1 MVMPMPK
8 TKPKALGTEWET
20 AVVRYTKAQLG
31 DERIERR
38 ALHGAKDMGDIHG
51 LFAHGYEG
59 IIECK
64 RDRDMGAAAL
74 AEYQRQTIDER
85 ENADADFALLVV
97 KNFNHS
103 VGEAFCWVT
112 LRDLARIALP
122 LMVNDGWLDRADE
135 TWVCLPLSTACALMR
150 GDA

>member
-1 MVMPMPK
+1 MPK
-8 TKPKALGTEWET
+8 TKPKALGTAWET
-20 AVVRYTKAQLG
+20 DVRNYVAKELG
-31 DERIERR
+31 DDRIERR
-38 ALHGAKDMGDIHG
+38 ALHGSKDMGDIHG
-51 LFAHGYEG
+51 LFAHGYSG

-135 TWVCLPLSTACALMR
+135 TWACLPLSTACALMR
-150 GDA
+150 GDR

>member
-1 MVMPMPK
+1 MAR
-8 TKPKALGTEWET
+8 TKPKALGTAWET
-20 AVVRYTKAQLG
+20 DVSNYVAKELD

-38 ALHGAKDMGDIHG
+38 ALHGSKDMGDIHG

-64 RDRDMGAAAL
+64 RDRDMGAKAL
-74 AEYQRQTIDER
+74 EEYQRQTLDER
-85 ENADADFALLVV
+85 ENADADFALLVC

-112 LRDLARIALP
+112 LRDLARVALP
-122 LMVNDGWLDRADE
+122 LRVNDGHMERADE
-135 TWVCLPLSTACALMR
+135 TWACLPLSVACALMR
-150 GDA
+150 GDS

>member
-1 MVMPMPK
+1 MAK

-38 ALHGAKDMGDIHG
+38 ALHGARDMGDIHG
-51 LFAHGYEG
+51 LFAHGYSG

-64 RDRDMGAAAL
+64 RDRDMGASDL
-74 AEYQRQTIDER
+74 AEYQRQTLDER
-85 ENADADFALLVV
+85 ENAGADFALLVV

-122 LMVNDGWLDRADE
+122 LCVNDGWLDAADE
-135 TWVCLPLSTACALMR
+135 TWACMPLSTACALMR
-150 GDA
+150 GC

>member
-1 MVMPMPK
+1 MSVQREK
-8 TKPKALGTEWET
+8 GTRFET
-20 AVVRYTKAQLG
+20 AVVRYLREALE
-31 DERIERR
+31 DERPERR
-38 ALHGAKDMGDIHG
+38 ALHGSKDMGDIHG
-51 LFAHGYEG
+51 LYSHGYSG
-59 IIECK
+59 IVECK
-64 RDRDMGAAAL
+64 AVRDMGAKAL
-74 AEYQRQTIDER
+74 AEYQRQTLDER
-85 ENADADFALLVV
+85 ENADADFALLVC

>member
-1 MVMPMPK
+1 MPK
-8 TKPKALGTEWET
+8 TKPKALGTAWET
-20 AVVRYTKAQLG
+20 DVRNYVAKELD

-64 RDRDMGAAAL
+64 RSQKLGAATM
-74 AEYQRQTIDER
+74 AEFFRQTLDER
-85 ENADADFALLVV
+85 ENADADFALLVC

-103 VGEAFCWVT
+103 VGEAFCWAT

-135 TWVCLPLSTACALMR
+135 TWACLPLSTACALMR

>member
-1 MVMPMPK
+1 MAK
-8 TKPKALGTEWET
+8 KKPKQRGTEFET
-20 AVVRYTKAQLG
+20 AVVRYMRSQLD

-38 ALHGAKDMGDIHG
+38 ALHGSHDMGDVHG
-51 LFAHGYEG
+51 LWAHGFEG
-59 IIECK
+59 IAECK
-64 RDRDMGAAAL
+64 AVRAAGAKAL
-74 AEYQRQTIDER
+74 AEYQRQAIDER
-85 ENADADFALLVV
+85 ENADADFALLVC

-112 LRDLARIALP
+112 LRDIARIALP
-122 LMVNDGWLDRADE
+122 LMVCDGWLDAADE

>member
-1 MVMPMPK
+1 MPK
-8 TKPKALGTEWET
+8 TKPKDLGTRWET
-20 AVVRYTKAQLG
+20 DVRNYVAKELD

-38 ALHGAKDMGDIHG
+38 ALHGSKDMGDIHG

-64 RDRDMGAAAL
+64 RSQKLGAAIM
-74 AEYQRQTIDER
+74 AEFQRQTLDER

-97 KNFNHS
+97 KNFNHGT
-103 VGEAFCWVT
+103 GEAFCWVT

-122 LMVNDGWLDRADE
+122 LMVCDGWLGAADE
-135 TWVCLPLSTACALMR
+135 TWVCLPYSTACALMR

>member
-1 MVMPMPK
+1 MPK
-8 TKPKALGTEWET
+8 TKPKALGTAWET
-20 AVVRYTKAQLG
+20 DVRNYVAKELD

-38 ALHGAKDMGDIHG
+38 ALHGSKDMGDIHG

-64 RDRDMGAAAL
+64 RDRDMGAKAL
-74 AEYQRQTIDER
+74 AEYQRQTLDER
-85 ENADADFALLVV
+85 ENADADFALLVC

-103 VGEAFCWVT
+103 VGEALCWVT

-122 LMVNDGWLDRADE
+122 LMVCDGWLGAADE
-135 TWVCLPLSTACALMR
+135 TWACVPLSTACGLMR
-150 GDA
+150 GDS

>member
-1 MVMPMPK
+1 MLK
-8 TKPKALGTEWET
+8 TKPKALGTAWET
-20 AVVRYTKAQLG
+20 DVRNYVAKELD
-31 DERIERR
+31 DERPERR
-38 ALHGAKDMGDIHG
+38 VLHGSKDMGDIAHVY
-51 LFAHGYEG
+51 AHGYEG

-64 RDRDMGAAAL
+64 RSQKLGAATM
-74 AEYQRQTIDER
+74 EEFQRQTTDER

-122 LMVNDGWLDRADE
+122 LMVNDGWLDAADE
-135 TWVCLPLSTACALMR
+135 VWVCMPLSTACALMR
-150 GDA
+150 GDR

>member
-1 MVMPMPK
+1 MPK
-8 TKPKALGTEWET
+8 TKPKAIGTRYET
-20 AVVRYTKAQLG
+20 EVVRYLRAQLG
-31 DERIERR
+31 DDRIERR
-38 ALHGAKDMGDIHG
+38 ALHGSKDMGDIYPVY
-51 LFAHGYEG
+51 AHGYVG

-64 RDRDMGAAAL
+64 AHRSVTWSLIGKW
-74 AEYQRQTIDER
+74 QQQTTDER
-85 ENADADFALLVV
+85 ENADADWAALVV

-122 LMVNDGWLDRADE
+122 LMVNDGWLDAADE

-150 GDA
+150 GDR

>member
-1 MVMPMPK
+1 MGR
-8 TKPKALGTEWET
+8 TKPKALGTAWET
-20 AVVRYTKAQLG
+20 DVRNYVAKELD

-38 ALHGAKDMGDIHG
+38 ALHGSKDMGDIHG

-64 RDRDMGAAAL
+64 RDRDMGAKAL
-74 AEYQRQTIDER
+74 EEYQRQTLDER
-85 ENADADFALLVV
+85 ENADADFALLVC
-97 KNFNHS
+97 KNFNHGT
-103 VGEAFCWVT
+103 GEAFCWVT

-135 TWVCLPLSTACALMR
+135 TWACLPLSTACALMR

>member
-1 MVMPMPK
+1 MPK
-8 TKPKALGTEWET
+8 TKPKALGTAWET
-20 AVVRYTKAQLG
+20 DVRNYVAKELD

-38 ALHGAKDMGDIHG
+38 ALHGARDMGDIHG

-64 RDRDMGAAAL
+64 RDRDMGASDL

-122 LMVNDGWLDRADE
+122 LMVCDGWLDAADE
-135 TWVCLPLSTACALMR
+135 TWACVPLSTACALMR

>member
-1 MVMPMPK
+1 MPK

-38 ALHGAKDMGDIHG
+38 ALHGSKDMGDIHG

-97 KNFNHS
+97 KNFNHGT
-103 VGEAFCWVT
+103 GEAYCWVT

-122 LMVNDGWLDRADE
+122 LMVCDGWLDAADE
-135 TWVCLPLSTACALMR
+135 TWACLPLSTACALMR
-150 GDA
+150 GDS

>member
-1 MVMPMPK
+1 MPK

-20 AVVRYTKAQLG
+20 DVVRYTKTQLG

-38 ALHGAKDMGDIHG
+38 ALHGSKDMGDIHG
-51 LFAHGYEG
+51 LFAHGHEG

-74 AEYQRQTIDER
+74 AEYQRQTLDER

-122 LMVNDGWLDRADE
+122 LMVNDGWLDAADE
-135 TWVCLPLSTACALMR
+135 TWVCLPYSTACALMR
-150 GDA
+150 GDR

>member
-1 MVMPMPK
+1 MAR
-8 TKPKALGTEWET
+8 TKPKALGTAWET
-20 AVVRYTKAQLG
+20 DVRNYVAKELD

-38 ALHGAKDMGDIHG
+38 ALHGSKDMGDIHG
-51 LFAHGYEG
+51 LCAHGYSG

-64 RDRDMGAAAL
+64 RDRDMGASDL
-74 AEYQRQTIDER
+74 AEYQRQTLDER

-122 LMVNDGWLDRADE
+122 LMVCDGWLDAADE
-135 TWVCLPLSTACALMR
+135 TWACLPLSVACGLMR
-150 GDA
+150 GDT

>member
-1 MVMPMPK
+1 MTR

-20 AVVRYTKAQLG
+20 AVVNYTKAQLG

-38 ALHGAKDMGDIHG
+38 ALHGARDMGDIHG

-64 RDRDMGAAAL
+64 RDRDMGASAL
-74 AEYQRQTIDER
+74 AEYQRQTTDER

-97 KNFNHS
+97 KNFNHGT
-103 VGEAFCWVT
+103 GEGFCWVT

-122 LMVNDGWLDRADE
+122 LMVNDGWLGAADE
-135 TWVCLPLSTACALMR
+135 TWVCMPLSTACALMR
-150 GDA
+150 GDR